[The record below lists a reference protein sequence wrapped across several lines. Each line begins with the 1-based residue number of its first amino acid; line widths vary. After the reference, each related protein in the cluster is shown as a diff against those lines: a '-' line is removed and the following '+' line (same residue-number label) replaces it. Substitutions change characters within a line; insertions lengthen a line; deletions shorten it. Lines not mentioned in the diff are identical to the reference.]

1 MVWCGQILLCRVGN
15 IMQFFLKGFL
25 LSLSLIVAI
34 GAQNAF
40 IIKQGITRNYVFV
53 VSGICFICDV
63 ILMGLGIFGVGEF
76 LAKNKVLNL
85 LIASAGILFVVYYGF
100 ISLKSAFFQNHTLQ
114 LSTSN
119 PLSLKK
125 TILLTLAVTLLNPH
139 VYLDTV
145 FVIGASALTFS
156 FEEKIIFAY
165 GGLSASLL
173 WFFGLGYGALRL
185 SNVLIKIAKII
196 DIFVAIIMFVIAFSL
211 IRYVFDLISN

>member
-1 MVWCGQILLCRVGN
+1 MGI
-15 IMQFFLKGFL
+15 FLKGFL

-100 ISLKSAFFQNHTLQ
+100 ISLKSAFFQDYTLQ

-125 TILLTLAVTLLNPH
+125 TILLALAVTLLNPH

-165 GGLSASLL
+165 GGLSASFL
-173 WFFGLGYGALRL
+173 WFFGVGYGALKL
-185 SNVLIKIAKII
+185 SKVFIKIAKII

-211 IRYVFDLISN
+211 IRYIFDLIS

>member
-1 MVWCGQILLCRVGN
+1 
-15 IMQFFLKGFL
+15 
-25 LSLSLIVAI
+25 
-34 GAQNAF
+34 
-40 IIKQGITRNYVFV
+40 
-53 VSGICFICDV
+53 
-63 ILMGLGIFGVGEF
+63 LGIFGVGEF

-100 ISLKSAFFQNHTLQ
+100 ISLKSAFFQDYGLQ

-125 TILLTLAVTLLNPH
+125 TILLALAVTLLNPH

-165 GGLSASLL
+165 GGLSASFL
-173 WFFGLGYGALRL
+173 WFFGLGYGALKL
-185 SNVLIKIAKII
+185 SKVLIKIAKII

-211 IRYVFDLISN
+211 IRYIFDLIS

>member
-1 MVWCGQILLCRVGN
+1 MGI
-15 IMQFFLKGFL
+15 FLKGFL

-100 ISLKSAFFQNHTLQ
+100 ISLKSAFFQDYTLQ

-125 TILLTLAVTLLNPH
+125 TILLALAVTLLNPH

-165 GGLSASLL
+165 GGLSASFL
-173 WFFGLGYGALRL
+173 WFFGLGYGALKL
-185 SNVLIKIAKII
+185 SKVLIKIAKII

-211 IRYVFDLISN
+211 IHYIFSFFSQLNVMLH